1 MKTDS
6 HGILRRPV
14 LTEKTTHG
22 IESLNCYVF
31 EVSPDANKITVKD
44 AVEDLFDVKVLK
56 VNMRTRRGKWKRVG
70 KHYGYGKD
78 RKEAIVTLRT
88 GDKIDVY

>member
-1 MKTDS
+1 MKTDP

-14 LTEKTTHG
+14 LTEKSTHG
-22 IESLNCYVF
+22 IESLNSYVF
-31 EVSPDANKITVKD
+31 EVAPEANKISVKD
-44 AVEDLFDVKVLK
+44 AVEELFDVKVVK
-56 VNMRTRRGKWKRVG
+56 VNVRNRRGKWKRVG
-70 KHYGYGKD
+70 KYFGYGKN